1 MPHIDII
8 RNRIIDKLLAIS
20 DEKYLLA
27 LARLVEKT
35 SSEEATIKLTK
46 EQKMMLEMSEEDIKH
61 GRVVPQ
67 SVLDKADLE
76 WLKEK

>member
-1 MPHIDII
+1 MPQIDII

>member
-35 SSEEATIKLTK
+35 SSGEATIKLTK